1 LIARRRTKIKRQANC
16 EFKEQKKQMSKYM
29 TFTDAAFKD
38 RDCLLKSL
46 AECGYATIEEGEA
59 LSLYG
64 YRGDRRPETAQIVVR
79 RKYIG
84 GASNDLGFQKT
95 DAGYVPVI
103 SEYDQGYMMQGKF
116 LTNLRTNYNLKS
128 AEKLAR
134 NLRGSLHQERVGST
148 IKIRIKY

>member
-1 LIARRRTKIKRQANC
+1 
-16 EFKEQKKQMSKYM
+16 MSKYM

-38 RDCLLKSL
+38 RECLLKAL
-46 AECGYATIEEGEA
+46 AECGYGVVEEGEA

-64 YRGDRRPETAQIVVR
+64 YQGDKRPETAQLVVR

-84 GASNDLGFQKT
+84 AASNDLGFQKT

-103 SEYDQGYMMQGKF
+103 SEYDQRYMMQGKF
-116 LTNLRTNYNLKS
+116 LTSLRTSYNLKS

-134 NLRGSLHQERVGST
+134 SLRGTLHQERVGST

>member
-1 LIARRRTKIKRQANC
+1 
-16 EFKEQKKQMSKYM
+16 M
-29 TFTDAAFKD
+29 TFTGSAFKN
-38 RDCLLKSL
+38 RECLLQAL
-46 AECGYATIEEGEA
+46 AECGYETVEEGES

-64 YRGDRRPETAQIVVR
+64 YRGDQRPETAQIVVR
-79 RKYIG
+79 RQFIG

-95 DAGYVPVI
+95 DAGYVAVI
-103 SEYDQGYMMQGKF
+103 SEYDQRYMMQGKF

-134 NLRGSLHQERVGST
+134 NLRGTMHQERVGST

>member
-1 LIARRRTKIKRQANC
+1 
-16 EFKEQKKQMSKYM
+16 MSKYM
-29 TFTDAAFKD
+29 TFTSAAFKD
-38 RDCLLKSL
+38 RECLLNALS
-46 AECGYATIEEGEA
+46 ECGYSEVEEGEA

-64 YRGDRRPETAQIVVR
+64 YQGDRRPETAQIVVR
-79 RKYIG
+79 RKFIG

-103 SEYDQGYMMQGKF
+103 SEYDQRYMMQGKF

-134 NLRGSLHQERVGST
+134 SLRGTLHREHIGST

>member
-1 LIARRRTKIKRQANC
+1 
-16 EFKEQKKQMSKYM
+16 MSKYM
-29 TFTDAAFKD
+29 TFTGAAFKD
-38 RDCLLKSL
+38 RECLLNALS
-46 AECGYATIEEGEA
+46 ECGYETVEEGES

-64 YRGDRRPETAQIVVR
+64 YQGDRREVTVQIVVR

-84 GASNDLGFQKT
+84 AASNDLGFQKT

-103 SEYDQGYMMQGKF
+103 SEYDHSFMMQGKF
-116 LTNLRTNYNLKS
+116 LTVLRTNYNLKS

-134 NLRGSLHQERVGST
+134 NLRGTLHQERVGST

>member
-1 LIARRRTKIKRQANC
+1 
-16 EFKEQKKQMSKYM
+16 M

-38 RDCLLKSL
+38 RQCLLNAL
-46 AECGYATIEEGEA
+46 AECGYAEIEEGEA

-64 YRGDRRPETAQIVVR
+64 YQGDRRPETAQVVVR
-79 RKYIG
+79 RKFIG

-95 DAGYVPVI
+95 ENGYIPVI
-103 SEYDQGYMMQGKF
+103 SEYDQQTMMRGKF

-134 NLRGSLHQERVGST
+134 SLRGTLHQERVGST

>member
-1 LIARRRTKIKRQANC
+1 
-16 EFKEQKKQMSKYM
+16 M
-29 TFTDAAFKD
+29 TFTDTAFKD
-38 RDCLLKSL
+38 RDCLRDALS
-46 AECGYATIEEGEA
+46 ECGYAETEEGEA

-64 YRGDRRPETAQIVVR
+64 YRGDRREETAQIVVR

-84 GASNDLGFQKT
+84 SASNDLGFQKT

-103 SEYDQGYMMQGKF
+103 SEFDQRHMMQGKF
-116 LTNLRTNYNLKS
+116 LTSLRTNYNLKS

-134 NLRGSLHQERVGST
+134 NLRGTLTRERVGST

>member
-1 LIARRRTKIKRQANC
+1 
-16 EFKEQKKQMSKYM
+16 MSKYM

-38 RDCLLKSL
+38 RECLLSAL
-46 AECGYATIEEGEA
+46 QECGYAEFEEGET

-64 YRGDRRPETAQIVVR
+64 YQGDRRVETAQIVVR
-79 RKYIG
+79 RKFIG
-84 GASNDLGFQKT
+84 SASNDVGFQKT

-103 SEYDQGYMMQGKF
+103 SEYDQRTMKQGKF
-116 LTNLRTNYNLKS
+116 LTALRTNYNLKS

-134 NLRGSLHQERVGST
+134 SLRGTLTRERVGST

>member
-1 LIARRRTKIKRQANC
+1 
-16 EFKEQKKQMSKYM
+16 MSKYM
-29 TFTDAAFKD
+29 TFTSAAFKD
-38 RDCLLKSL
+38 RECLLNALS
-46 AECGYATIEEGEA
+46 ECGYSEVEEGEA

-64 YRGDRRPETAQIVVR
+64 YQGDRRPETANIVVR
-79 RKYIG
+79 RKFIG

-95 DAGYVPVI
+95 DAGYIPII
-103 SEYDQGYMMQGKF
+103 SEFDQRTMMQGKF

-134 NLRGSLHQERVGST
+134 SLRGTLHKERIGST

>member
-1 LIARRRTKIKRQANC
+1 
-16 EFKEQKKQMSKYM
+16 M
-29 TFTDAAFKD
+29 TFTDTAFKD
-38 RDCLLKSL
+38 RECLLNALS
-46 AECGYATIEEGEA
+46 ECGYRAVEEGEA

-64 YRGDRRPETAQIVVR
+64 YQGDRRTETAHIVVR

-84 GASNDLGFQKT
+84 SASNDLGFQKT

-103 SEYDQGYMMQGKF
+103 SEYDQRYMMQGKF
-116 LTNLRTNYNLKS
+116 LINLRTNYNLKS

-134 NLRGSLHQERVGST
+134 NLRGTLHKERIGST

>member
-1 LIARRRTKIKRQANC
+1 
-16 EFKEQKKQMSKYM
+16 M
-29 TFTDAAFKD
+29 TFTRAAFKD
-38 RDCLLKSL
+38 RECLLNALS
-46 AECGYATIEEGEA
+46 ECGYSEVEEGEA

-64 YRGDRRPETAQIVVR
+64 YQGDRRPETANIVVR
-79 RKYIG
+79 RKFIG

-103 SEYDQGYMMQGKF
+103 SEYDQRYMMQGKF

-134 NLRGSLHQERVGST
+134 SLRGTLHREHIGST

>member
-1 LIARRRTKIKRQANC
+1 
-16 EFKEQKKQMSKYM
+16 M
-29 TFTDAAFKD
+29 TFTDTAFKD
-38 RDCLLKSL
+38 RECLLNAL
-46 AECGYATIEEGEA
+46 AECGYLETEEGEA

-79 RKYIG
+79 RKFIG
-84 GASNDLGFQKT
+84 AASNDLGFQKT
-95 DAGYVPVI
+95 ENGYVPVI
-103 SEYDQGYMMQGKF
+103 SEYDQQYIMRGNF

-134 NLRGSLHQERVGST
+134 NLRGTLSRERVGST